1 MSRLK
6 LLICVL
12 MIALAAVQGFTQ
24 QLGWFSPFIAALG
37 IIMLVALTH
46 SKSAGDDF

>member
-6 LLICVL
+6 LLISVL

-24 QLGWFSPFIAALG
+24 QLGWYSPFIAALG
-37 IIMLVALTH
+37 IIMLVALVH
-46 SKSAGDDF
+46 GKGAGDEF

>member
-6 LLICVL
+6 LLISVL

-24 QLGWFSPFIAALG
+24 ELGWYSPFIAALG
-37 IIMLVALTH
+37 IIMLVALVN
-46 SKSAGDDF
+46 SKGADDDF